1 MPIVDETLKELFGI
15 LLGWMEYS
23 HYKCDLEN
31 DRDCYAEQ
39 YGDGSAEQHRII
51 RLSKDALSSQENW
64 K

>member
-1 MPIVDETLKELFGI
+1 MDETLKEL
-15 LLGWMEYS
+15 EHS

-31 DRDCYAEQ
+31 NRDCYAEQ